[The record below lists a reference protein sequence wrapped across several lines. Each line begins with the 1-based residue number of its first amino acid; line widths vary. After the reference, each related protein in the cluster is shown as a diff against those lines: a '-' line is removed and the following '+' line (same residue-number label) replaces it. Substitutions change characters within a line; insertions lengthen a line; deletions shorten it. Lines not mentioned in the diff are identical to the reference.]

1 MSLAAVKP
9 ADPETYVE
17 LRAASAFSFLRGA
30 SHPEELVERAVELG
44 YRRLAITDHDG
55 LYGVVRAFRVAKPL
69 GLHIIT
75 GAEIH
80 LEGYARTESEAPRS
94 LPGLPPSLVLLA
106 TDRAAYGRLSRL
118 LSEGKLRMGKGGF
131 QLSFADVA
139 RYAEGL
145 FAIHVGTPDPLLLA
159 QEKDAFGDRLS
170 IAIERNLSPFDR
182 ARLEAA
188 QKAAGRFGIALV
200 VTGGVLMHDPSRKPL
215 QDILS
220 AARMGVKLEDA
231 GRRLAPNAVA
241 VLRSPAE
248 MHQLFDG
255 FPEALAR
262 TLEIADACTFRLDEL
277 KHEFATELIPG
288 GETPLGYLRQ
298 LVEKGAKERWPA
310 GVPRDVRQQIEHEMK
325 LIAELDFAGYFL
337 TVWDIVRFA
346 RSLGILCQGRGSAAN
361 SVVCYALGITSIDPV
376 RMSLLFERFISAE
389 RGEPPDIDVDFE
401 HERREEV
408 IQYVFEKYGRE
419 HAAMVST
426 VISYRGRSA
435 FREVG
440 KVFGLADD
448 QLERL
453 SSMQSEFRMAEDDE
467 EKAPSGQEDPRNRY
481 WASTTPL
488 TLDSLKAAG
497 LDPHDPIVRQVIER
511 AVELRGLPRHLGQH
525 SGGIVISR
533 KPVPEMF
540 PVENA
545 TMPFRTVGSWDKDD
559 LEALNIFKIDLLGLG
574 MLSAVRRTFE
584 YVKTYENIDYTL
596 ANIPA
601 EDPKVYDMISDADT
615 IGTFQVESRAQMQ
628 TLPKLKPR
636 TFYDLVVSVA
646 IIRPGPIQGDMVHP
660 YLRRR
665 AGEEAIEYPHP
676 ALEEILGRTCGVPLF
691 QEQVMKIAV
700 KVAGFTG
707 GEADYLRRAIGWNSK
722 THIDALK
729 EKLIQGMTSRGI
741 NLDYAERIFRM
752 IQGFGG
758 YGFPES
764 HSASF
769 ALIAYA
775 SCYLKRYHPAAFL
788 AAMLNSQPLGF
799 YSPNTL
805 IQDGQRHGVEVRPP
819 SVIESDHLSTLEDPD
834 PHKAQRW
841 FEAAD
846 RPKCAIHT
854 PWADHQRI
862 GVSHGRKLQPAVRIG
877 LHMVRKMSAA
887 IAERI
892 VKARQEK
899 APETIADLVA
909 RAAIPRDVA
918 RNLAAA
924 GAFDGIAGSE
934 RRQAMWKVEAL
945 GEPSS
950 MLAGSELM
958 NEGQAPLPPMN
969 EEEILAADYGI
980 TGVSTR
986 RHPMAVLRPAMER
999 QGILSYRQLEEAPDG
1014 KRIRVGGL
1022 VTTRQRPGTASGV
1035 VFITL
1040 EDEFGHMNLVVFT
1053 QVFERYRT
1061 LARDAAFLVVA
1072 GKVQREK
1079 GVTNVIVERFEPMYR
1094 DRPENELPKG
1104 RYDRFYW

>member
-1 MSLAAVKP
+1 MTDAVVKP
-9 ADPETYVE
+9 LLPETYVE
-17 LRAASAFSFLRGA
+17 LRVTTAFSFLRGA
-30 SHPEELVERAVELG
+30 SHPEELVTRAAELG
-44 YRRLAITDHDG
+44 YRRIAITDHDG
-55 LYGVVRAFRVAKPL
+55 LYGVVRAYRAAKPL
-69 GLHIIT
+69 GLHLIT
-75 GAEIH
+75 GAELH
-80 LEGYARTESEAPRS
+80 LSGQQTATHGKEGA
-94 LPGLPPSLVLLA
+94 PPSLILLA
-106 TDRAAYGRLSRL
+106 TDRAAYARLSRL
-118 LSEGKLRMGKGGF
+118 ISEGKLRKGKGGF
-131 QLSFADVA
+131 ELSFADVA
-139 RYAEGL
+139 RHAEGL
-145 FAIHVGTPDPLLLA
+145 FAIHVGAPDPLLLA
-159 QEKDAFGDRLS
+159 EEKDVFGDRLS
-170 IAIERNLSPFDR
+170 ISIERTLSPFDR
-182 ARLEAA
+182 ARIEAA
-188 QKAAGRFGIALV
+188 QTAAGRFGIALV
-200 VTGGVLMHDPSRKPL
+200 VTGGVLMHEAARKPL

-220 AARMGVKLEDA
+220 SARMGVKLDDA
-231 GRRLAPNAVA
+231 GRRLLPNAVA
-241 VLRSPAE
+241 ELRSPAV
-248 MHQLFDG
+248 MQQLFEG

-262 TLEIADACTFRLDEL
+262 TIEIADACTFRLNEL

-298 LVEKGAKERWPA
+298 LVEKGARERWPA
-310 GVPRDVRQQIEHEMK
+310 GVPRDVRDQIEHEMK

-337 TVWDIVRFA
+337 TVWDIVRYA

-408 IQYVFEKYGRE
+408 IQYVFDKYGRE

-453 SSMQSEFRMAEDDE
+453 SAMQSEFQLAEDDE
-467 EKAPSGQEDPRNRY
+467 EKQAAGQEDPRNRHY
-481 WASTTPL
+481 ASTTPL
-488 TLDSLKAAG
+488 TLEALKNSG
-497 LDPHDPIVRQVIER
+497 LDPEDDTVRQVIAR

-533 KPVPEMF
+533 RPVPEMF
-540 PVENA
+540 PIENA

-584 YVKTYENIDYTL
+584 LAKTYEGIDYTL

-601 EDPKVYDMISDADT
+601 EDPRVYDMISAADT

-665 AGEEAIEYPHP
+665 AGEEPIEYPHP
-676 ALEEILGRTCGVPLF
+676 ALEDILGRTCGVPLF

-707 GEADYLRRAIGWNSK
+707 GEADHLRRAIGWNSK
-722 THIDALK
+722 AHIDALK
-729 EKLIQGMTSRGI
+729 EKFINGMTTRGVS
-741 NLDYAERIFRM
+741 LDYAERVFRM

-775 SCYLKRYHPAAFL
+775 SCYLKRYHPGAFL

-805 IQDGQRHGVEVRPP
+805 IQDGQRHGVEVRSP
-819 SVIESDHLSTLEDPD
+819 SVRESDHGSTLEDAD
-834 PHKAQRW
+834 PARAERWYADPERPQCAQ
-841 FEAAD
+841 
-846 RPKCAIHT
+846 HT
-854 PWADHQRI
+854 PWADWVEHGGSR
-862 GVSHGRKLQPAVRIG
+862 GRKLQPAVRLG
-877 LHMVRKMSAA
+877 LGMVRKMSAEISA
-887 IAERI
+887 RI
-892 VKARQEK
+892 VAARQEQ
-899 APETIADLVA
+899 ELTTIADLVA
-909 RAAIPRDVA
+909 RAQIPRDVA

-924 GAFDGIAGSE
+924 GAFDDLSGAS
-934 RRQAMWKVEAL
+934 RRNALWKVEAL
-945 GEPSS
+945 GEPRS

-958 NEGQAPLPPMN
+958 NDEHSPLTPMN
-969 EEEILAADYGI
+969 EEEILAADFVS

-986 RHPMAVLRPAMER
+986 RHPMAVLRPSLTR
-999 QGILSYRQLEEAPDG
+999 QGIKHYRDLETWPDG
-1014 KRIRVGGL
+1014 RPIRVAGL
-1022 VTTRQRPGTASGV
+1022 VTTRQRPGTAAGV

-1040 EDEFGHMNLVVFT
+1040 EDEFGHMNLVVFAKI
-1053 QVFERYRT
+1053 FEAQRN
-1061 LARDAAFLVVA
+1061 LARDADFLVVQ

-1079 GVTNVIVERFEPMYR
+1079 GVTNVIVERFEPLR
-1094 DRPENELPKG
+1094 KEAPGSDLPKG